1 VFEVLSILAFIFA
14 LIAFRRSDK
23 LERQVYLLKAE
34 IQRLAAERPSTW
46 AAKPTDSVE
55 PLPDAVSAEVAD
67 TPKQI
72 AAEQIS
78 PEPLPDI
85 PETEDIVPPLPKPSR
100 RGDFEQRLASRWLV
114 WLGGA
119 AVAVGGLL
127 FIQYAHEANLI
138 PPVMR
143 VIFGLAVAAGLVFF
157 GERVRLSAGE
167 RFPSFVPAALSAA
180 GLVIA
185 FGVIYAAYALYEL
198 LSPGLC
204 FPLLVAVG
212 LLALW
217 LSRRQG
223 PLIAALGLLG
233 AFVAPMLVSTNA
245 PNPWGFF
252 AYLLV
257 IVAACFYELR
267 SRPWWWLGFAA
278 IAGATAWSVLWA
290 NSGYSSGTVGLL
302 PPTLFALALGGLA
315 AFMPRG
321 KAVLTD
327 EFGSLASLKHVQPPL
342 WLTVAGFAAASVI
355 LAAFVYSSQH
365 STVTLAFFLIGMAGL
380 CAFSWLK
387 QDTSFAAL
395 AAGVFTWVVFM
406 GWPGVGFHEPAFD
419 ERGFWVTVPGL
430 VEPPR
435 FVMWMAIAGG
445 AFTALGFWGAIRR
458 ERPIAWAMLA
468 AFSSFAFL
476 FGAWARAEFVMPDAP
491 WIVIAA
497 GLALAM
503 VALAWLR
510 KDDAA
515 EVWNFGASDVAL
527 ASSALLALFIA
538 DRMFDG
544 VWLTLAIAAIAAGY
558 AYGSRMLPAYAMGP
572 IAAGVATLA
581 SLKLFVAREL
591 RLENSGLPLGDHWP
605 LYGYGVPA
613 LLFWFASRWLNRERW
628 PRWSIGLEGLS
639 LGLLIA
645 LVSVELRVLIA
656 GEATADSFSLLELGA
671 HATAWLGA
679 AYGLAYRQEA
689 YSGFISKWG
698 ATALIA
704 AASLMLLVGLVVNPA
719 FTGDR
724 ISGNAFFNDMTLAY
738 LLPVPIIALIAPKL
752 GGLGLEKMRN
762 PFGILALVLLLAY
775 VTLEIMRIYQG
786 PRLTDGFE
794 SDAEG
799 YTVSMAWLALA
810 ILVFVA
816 GMRLSR
822 QAIRYGGLAL
832 LVLTVLKVFL
842 FDFSDL
848 GGLWRIASLMGLG
861 LCLIGIGWLYT
872 RYVQPQRDAADAQS
886 LT

>member
-1 VFEVLSILAFIFA
+1 VFELLSILAFIFA
-14 LIAFRRSDK
+14 FVAFRRSEK
-23 LERQVYLLKAE
+23 LERQVHTLKAE
-34 IQRLAAERPSTW
+34 LQRLAAVRPT
-46 AAKPTDSVE
+46 AGAMTAEMQE
-55 PLPDAVSAEVAD
+55 PQPETGMAEAHFPVDQADGELDTGTPETD
-67 TPKQI
+67 TPDI
-72 AAEQIS
+72 AE
-78 PEPLPDI
+78 
-85 PETEDIVPPLPKPSR
+85 IVDPLPKPSP

-138 PPVMR
+138 PPWMR
-143 VIFGLAVAAGLVFF
+143 MIFGLGVGAALVIF
-157 GERVRLSAGE
+157 GERVRQSAGD
-167 RFPSFVPAALSAA
+167 RYPSFVPAALSAA

-185 FGVIYAAYALYEL
+185 FGVIYAAYALYDL

-233 AFVAPMLVSTNA
+233 AFVAPMLVTTQS
-245 PNPWGFF
+245 PSPWGFF

-315 AFMPRG
+315 AFVPRG
-321 KAVLTD
+321 KAILTD
-327 EFGSLASLKHVQPPL
+327 QFGSLAAPKNVRLPL
-342 WLTVAGFAAASVI
+342 WHAVAGFAGASGI
-355 LAAFVYSSQH
+355 LASFVYSSQH

-380 CAFSWLK
+380 CAFSWVK
-387 QDTSFAAL
+387 RDTSFAGF

-406 GWPGVGFHEPAFD
+406 GWPGVGFHEAAFD

-445 AFTALGFWGAIRR
+445 AFTALGFWGALKR
-458 ERPIAWAMLA
+458 ERPIVWAMLA
-468 AFSSFAFL
+468 AFSAFAFL

-503 VALAWLR
+503 LALAWLR

-515 EVWNFGASDVAL
+515 DIWNFAASDAAL
-527 ASSALLALFIA
+527 VSSALLALFMA

-544 VWLTLAIAAIAAGY
+544 VWLTLAIAAIAAAY
-558 AYGSRMLPAYAMGP
+558 AYGSRILPAYAMGP
-572 IAAGVATLA
+572 IAGLVATLA

-613 LLFWFASRWLNRERW
+613 LLFWLGSRWLNRERW

-645 LVSVELRVLIA
+645 LVSVEVRVLIA
-656 GEATADSFSLLELGA
+656 GDAAAEDFSLLELGA

-679 AYGLAYRQEA
+679 AFGLAYRQQA

-704 AASLMLLVGLVVNPA
+704 AASLLLIAGLVFNPA
-719 FTGDR
+719 VTGDR
-724 ISGNAFFNDMTLAY
+724 LSGNAVFNDLLLAY
-738 LLPVPIIALIAPKL
+738 LLPVPIIALLAPKL
-752 GGLGLEKMRN
+752 AGLGLEKLRGAL
-762 PFGILALVLLLAY
+762 GILALVLLLAY
-775 VTLEIMRIYQG
+775 VTLEIMRLYQDAY
-786 PRLTDGFE
+786 LNFAFE

-822 QAIRYGGLAL
+822 QTIRYGGLAL

-848 GGLWRIASLMGLG
+848 GGLWRIASLIGLG

-872 RYVQPQRDAADAQS
+872 RYVQPQRDAEDAQS